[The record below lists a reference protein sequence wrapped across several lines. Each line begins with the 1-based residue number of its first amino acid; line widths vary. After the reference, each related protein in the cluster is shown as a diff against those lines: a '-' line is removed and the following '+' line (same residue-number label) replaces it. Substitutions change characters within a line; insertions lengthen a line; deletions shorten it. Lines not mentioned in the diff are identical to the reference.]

1 MLRSLKQ
8 RRKGWRKRE
17 PELAE
22 NFVQA
27 KERDGW
33 KIAMAEGQLPR
44 PPLVE
49 SDKEIFPSA
58 PRSAEMGAET
68 LDGPPK

>member
-8 RRKGWRKRE
+8 RRKGWRKRQ

-22 NFVQA
+22 NFAPA

-33 KIAMAEGQLPR
+33 KIAVAEGQLP

-68 LDGPPK
+68 LDGPTK